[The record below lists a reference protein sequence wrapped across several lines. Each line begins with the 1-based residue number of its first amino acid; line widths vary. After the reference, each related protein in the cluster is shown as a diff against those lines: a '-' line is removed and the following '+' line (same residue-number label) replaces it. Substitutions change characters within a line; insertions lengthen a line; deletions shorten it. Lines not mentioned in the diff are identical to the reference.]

1 MNASLNIPPTPLPR
15 VVIVGG
21 GFGGVALAKAL
32 GNTPYQ
38 VVLLDKRNYNTFTPL
53 LYQVAT
59 ASLEPDSVVAPLRE
73 ILEKYP
79 NLFFRL
85 TEVTAV
91 VPERNTVQTTRGE
104 LAYDYLVIASGSR
117 TNYYH
122 IPGVAEYSM
131 PLKTLPEAMNIRS
144 ILLENVEKALTEA
157 AGPYRD
163 SLLTVVVVGGGP
175 TGVEMAGAIAEL
187 RRHEFAADY
196 RELDPDGMRV
206 ILLEKGP
213 KLLAGMSDTASVKS
227 LAFLRGLGVQ
237 VRLHTGLAAY
247 DGEVARLEDGS
258 ALPTRCLLF
267 TAGVDANP
275 VPGLAEGVYGK
286 AHRIR
291 VDEHLRVDGYAN
303 VFAIGDVAAVTS
315 PSHSGA
321 HPMLAQPAMQQGH
334 YLGKYLKAKLSPRTA
349 PFRYKDLGSLAI
361 VGRNKAVADFSWG
374 RFGGV
379 PAWLLWLGIHLVQL
393 VGFRNRAVVLVNW
406 AISYLGLGKQLR
418 LILRPEPRRRQPAG
432 AARLL
437 KAALVLPG
445 LLPGPAAQARAA
457 ASPGLLGQPGIV
469 ITLVLILIPL
479 LVAVLF
485 LVQRVKRAVRAH
497 QYGQIRAEGQQ
508 LADYL
513 LTLDGED
520 LRKVV
525 AQQRQ
530 ATAPALPPAALS
542 GTETPEDGKGLIR
555 VRAGDHGLPFIPVK
569 KKAPKRPA
577 VDPSL
582 ARLVVGYLVC
592 ATAWLVLGTSAG
604 EYLGIKFVSPDA
616 DALPWLSF
624 GRLRP
629 VHTNA
634 VFWGWSSLAMLG
646 LAYYVVPTVSNAR
659 IASIR
664 RGWWSL
670 GLINAAVLLGSVCL
684 MAGINNGGGE
694 YREYTWPVMALFG
707 LGLVVTLVNFLQTVA
722 RRETR
727 EIYISN
733 WYIVSALLF
742 TLTIVVVAYWPTW
755 QNGLGETII
764 QGYYMHQGVGMWF
777 MLFNLGLV
785 YYFLPQQLNK
795 PIYSYSLGIL
805 AFWTQILFYTLIGT
819 HHFVF
824 SSIPWW
830 LQTVAIVG
838 SVGMLIPVAAGT
850 TNFLM
855 TFRGMWHKVG
865 SSYTLPFYVV
875 GIVFY
880 FTGSFQGTAEAFRYT
895 NLLWHF
901 TDFTVAHSHLT
912 MYGIITF
919 LLWAS
924 IYAVTPRLTG
934 REAPQATIGLHFW
947 LAFVGLMVYTVPL
960 MIGGTLRGLSWME
973 GVPFLDSVVGM
984 APYWLWRAIGG
995 TFMWLSHLVFAYNLY
1010 RMVKTGGGPDV
1021 KTVAFE
1027 ELRRRTAQQPLVPT
1041 LTTQS

>member
-1 MNASLNIPPTPLPR
+1 MNPRHSSFERVRKSAPLLP
-15 VVIVGG
+15 
-21 GFGGVALAKAL
+21 
-32 GNTPYQ
+32 
-38 VVLLDKRNYNTFTPL
+38 VLLIA
-53 LYQVAT
+53 AT
-59 ASLEPDSVVAPLRE
+59 
-73 ILEKYP
+73 
-79 NLFFRL
+79 
-85 TEVTAV
+85 T
-91 VPERNTVQTTRGE
+91 Q
-104 LAYDYLVIASGSR
+104 
-117 TNYYH
+117 
-122 IPGVAEYSM
+122 
-131 PLKTLPEAMNIRS
+131 
-144 ILLENVEKALTEA
+144 
-157 AGPYRD
+157 
-163 SLLTVVVVGGGP
+163 
-175 TGVEMAGAIAEL
+175 
-187 RRHEFAADY
+187 
-196 RELDPDGMRV
+196 
-206 ILLEKGP
+206 
-213 KLLAGMSDTASVKS
+213 
-227 LAFLRGLGVQ
+227 
-237 VRLHTGLAAY
+237 
-247 DGEVARLEDGS
+247 
-258 ALPTRCLLF
+258 
-267 TAGVDANP
+267 
-275 VPGLAEGVYGK
+275 
-286 AHRIR
+286 
-291 VDEHLRVDGYAN
+291 
-303 VFAIGDVAAVTS
+303 
-315 PSHSGA
+315 
-321 HPMLAQPAMQQGH
+321 AQPA
-334 YLGKYLKAKLSPRTA
+334 
-349 PFRYKDLGSLAI
+349 
-361 VGRNKAVADFSWG
+361 
-374 RFGGV
+374 
-379 PAWLLWLGIHLVQL
+379 
-393 VGFRNRAVVLVNW
+393 
-406 AISYLGLGKQLR
+406 
-418 LILRPEPRRRQPAG
+418 
-432 AARLL
+432 
-437 KAALVLPG
+437 
-445 LLPGPAAQARAA
+445 
-457 ASPGLLGQPGIV
+457 ASAGLLGQPGIL

-485 LVQRVKRAVRAH
+485 GVQRVRQAVRAY
-497 QYGQIRAEGQQ
+497 QLGQVRREGDQ

-513 LTLDGED
+513 AHLDGEA
-520 LRKVV
+520 LRQIV
-525 AQQRQ
+525 ARQRR
-530 ATAPALPPAALS
+530 AAASGLSNWELS
-542 GTETPEDGKGLIR
+542 GTEAPADAKGLLR
-555 VRAGDHGLPFIPVK
+555 LRTGDHGLPFIPVK
-569 KKAPKRPA
+569 KKAAKRPA

-582 ARLVVGYLVC
+582 ARLVIGYLVC
-592 ATAWLVLGTSAG
+592 ATAWLVLGTTAG

-664 RGWWSL
+664 SGWWSL
-670 GLINAAVLLGSVCL
+670 GLINAAVLLGSLCL
-684 MAGINNGGGE
+684 MAGLNNGGGE

-707 LGLVVTLVNFLQTVA
+707 LGLVIALVNFLRTIA
-722 RRETR
+722 RRQTR

-742 TLTIVVVAYWPTW
+742 TLTIVFVAYWPTW

-795 PIYSYSLGIL
+795 PVYSYSLGIL

-838 SVGMLIPVAAGT
+838 SAGMLIPVAAGT

-934 REAPQATIGLHFW
+934 KEAPQATIGLHFW

-973 GVPFLDSVVGM
+973 GVPFLDSVVMM

-995 TFMWLSHLVFAYNLY
+995 TLMWLSHLVFAYNLY
-1010 RMVKTGGGPDV
+1010 RMVKTDAVPDV

-1027 ELRRRTAQQPLVPT
+1027 ALRRRTGQQTLVPT
-1041 LTTQS
+1041 LTTQP